1 MKKVV
6 SLCAAGA
13 VTCALALGAVG
24 CGGADE
30 KYRLYSDPMLT
41 IEASAL
47 DDMVDISDMLFGLF
61 LEDINYASYALD
73 DNLVANGNFE
83 ALGDRPNAN
92 NFGQNWRAYGG
103 GTMSIGS
110 EDGLFADHEA
120 YHNDELETDV
130 NPHYAVVSVS
140 TAGGGIIN
148 EGYKQIPIAMQKGA
162 KYKFSAFIKSPKK
175 SAEMTVKVDDGTKS
189 YLEETIQLSKSNEWI
204 KYERT
209 VEGLD
214 TGTKGLVL
222 KLSFDTAGEYL
233 VDAVSLETTD
243 STVGVKNYIYN
254 AIKDMT
260 PKFMRFPGGCIIE
273 GDAGN
278 GGADTKEIY
287 DWKNS
292 VGAVQTGRN
301 AGDDTIPAFTYQ
313 LNTDGATKEVTT
325 YGEWATRTNNYDL
338 WGYNMDYGLGFYDYF
353 LLCESIGASP
363 VPIVNCGY
371 SDQGGAASGAALI
384 LNGRHGQK
392 VEDYVQDALNLIE
405 FANGA
410 TSTKWGKLREKM
422 GHPEPF
428 GMKYI
433 GIGNEQFF
441 QTYIDCYEQFLV
453 AFKAAQK
460 EHPEIYG
467 GVQPIVGNG
476 LVFSDCEYAPNSA
489 NLANVAA
496 KAYMNRGGIEKISE
510 YGVVDHHYYMGY
522 TDFFHFAAPEHCI
535 YDMYSRDET
544 MGYKVFVGEYSAN
557 GATRYFGASAQYQTN
572 GFMSALSEAAYMTG
586 LERNGDVVDLAAYA
600 PMFGAANVNSGNRDD
615 AVNQWD
621 VDMMYYTNT
630 DLLLSPNYYVQKL
643 FMNHSGTHYLPADY
657 TVQNGYLNEFTADG
671 LKQDAVY
678 QAITYDE
685 ASGDV
690 IVKIVNAGAEDVEIN
705 VDLADTAV
713 EGVADVTV
721 ITGKYDALSVNRLKD
736 NGYEVLPQDFTLGVK
751 SQFGYLAPKC
761 SVTAIRLHTK

>member
-243 STVGVKNYIYN
+243 STVGIKNYIYN

-371 SDQGGAASGAALI
+371 SDQG
-384 LNGRHGQK
+384 
-392 VEDYVQDALNLIE
+392 
-405 FANGA
+405 
-410 TSTKWGKLREKM
+410 
-422 GHPEPF
+422 
-428 GMKYI
+428 
-433 GIGNEQFF
+433 
-441 QTYIDCYEQFLV
+441 
-453 AFKAAQK
+453 
-460 EHPEIYG
+460 
-467 GVQPIVGNG
+467 
-476 LVFSDCEYAPNSA
+476 
-489 NLANVAA
+489 
-496 KAYMNRGGIEKISE
+496 
-510 YGVVDHHYYMGY
+510 
-522 TDFFHFAAPEHCI
+522 
-535 YDMYSRDET
+535 
-544 MGYKVFVGEYSAN
+544 
-557 GATRYFGASAQYQTN
+557 
-572 GFMSALSEAAYMTG
+572 
-586 LERNGDVVDLAAYA
+586 
-600 PMFGAANVNSGNRDD
+600 GAANVNSGNRDD